1 MSCLENDLLLER
13 LYEVALEEGYSDEEA
28 QKLAKERFEN
38 NG

>member
-1 MSCLENDLLLER
+1 MSWLENDLLLER
-13 LYEVALEEGYSDEEA
+13 LYEVALEEGPSDEEA

>member
-1 MSCLENDLLLER
+1 MSCQEIDLLLER
-13 LYEVALEEGYSDEEA
+13 LYEVALEEGHSDEEA

>member
-1 MSCLENDLLLER
+1 MSCNENEVLLEQ
-13 LYEVALEEGYSDEEA
+13 LYEVALEEGHSDEEA